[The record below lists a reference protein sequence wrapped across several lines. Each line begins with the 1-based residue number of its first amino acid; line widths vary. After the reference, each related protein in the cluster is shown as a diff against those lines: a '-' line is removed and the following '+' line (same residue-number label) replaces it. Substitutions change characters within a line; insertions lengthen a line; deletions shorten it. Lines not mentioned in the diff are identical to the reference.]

1 MWALCA
7 MESNWTSKI
16 KHMYVFPVTQ
26 QFYFKIY
33 TKQKCTNVFS
43 KGMCKNDDGSTV
55 HKSQNLETTYMH
67 HLKYNCVNCGIVIPQ
82 NTLKP

>member
-33 TKQKCTNVFS
+33 TKKNANMCSQKACVRMIMAVLFI
-43 KGMCKNDDGSTV
+43 KAKN
-55 HKSQNLETTYMH
+55 
-67 HLKYNCVNCGIVIPQ
+67 
-82 NTLKP
+82 